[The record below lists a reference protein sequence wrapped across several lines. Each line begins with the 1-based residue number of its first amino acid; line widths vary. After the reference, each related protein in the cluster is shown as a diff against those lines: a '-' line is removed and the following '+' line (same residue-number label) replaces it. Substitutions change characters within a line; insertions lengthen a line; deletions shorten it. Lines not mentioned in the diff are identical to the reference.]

1 MSEQHDK
8 MREDFQRLLKT
19 QNFKSEEEVN
29 EFLSKISEHPIP
41 SFPEEALSDI
51 EKAEDLV
58 YEAAELPPVK
68 ARKLIAGALQLDR
81 NCISAY
87 EFLSLMEFSPVISL
101 VFLEKAIA
109 IGRELFLGE
118 NAEEFE
124 GHFWGIHETRPF
136 MRCLQHYAE
145 CHQDMGLIN
154 EAILTY
160 EEMLELNPVDN
171 QGVRDF
177 LLLAL
182 IEIGDDQKFEKYNKQ
197 YIEDDMTFSLFTR
210 ALFAFKTKGD
220 TKASRQKLEEA
231 MQANQFVIPKMLSKK
246 GQFKLP
252 DYYELGSEEEA
263 DFYANSAKAIWQG
276 ISGAMK
282 WLKKNGEI
290 SLF

>member
-1 MSEQHDK
+1 MSKQHDK
-8 MREDFQRLLKT
+8 TMEDFQRLLKT
-19 QNFKSEEEVN
+19 QNFKSEDEVN
-29 EFLSKISEHPIP
+29 EFMSKIAEHPIP

-68 ARKLIAGALQLDR
+68 ARKLIAEALLLDR

-87 EFLSLMEFSPVISL
+87 EFLAMMEFSPVISL

-109 IGRELFLGE
+109 IGQELFLGE
-118 NAEEFE
+118 NAEEFA
-124 GHFWGIHETRPF
+124 GHFWDILETRPF

-154 EAILTY
+154 ETILTY
-160 EEMLELNPVDN
+160 EEMLELNPTDN

-177 LLLAL
+177 LFLAL
-182 IEIGDDQKFEKYNKQ
+182 IEIGDDRKFEKYNKR
-197 YIEDDMTFSLFTR
+197 YIEDDMTFSKFTR

-220 TKASRQKLEEA
+220 TKASRKKLEEA
-231 MQANQFVIPKMLSKK
+231 MHSNQYVIPKMLSKK
-246 GQFKLP
+246 VQFQLP
-252 DYYELGSEEEA
+252 DYYGLGSEEEA
-263 DFYANSAKAIWQG
+263 DYYANCAKTIWQG
-276 ISGAMK
+276 IPGAIA
-282 WLKKNGEI
+282 WLKKNVEL